1 MRRMEPEENRQE
13 RRKEQTKN
21 KIIETAI
28 KLFSDQ
34 GFESTTMEQIAEQ
47 TDIARKTLYNHFPM
61 KEAILSEHVQKIMKE
76 GYIELED
83 FMKEFPDT
91 RSRILAG
98 FVQSARWV
106 QDNQDIYKVY
116 FQYRIKMGLSS
127 GDPNL
132 RSGFQDLL
140 MKILDTGQEQGE
152 IRKDIR
158 LEPLAFQLEYFLLAP
173 LLAWLALPNEIQLE
187 KLLEDNVR
195 LFMDGAKA

>member
-116 FQYRIKMGLSS
+116 LQYRIKMGLSS

-173 LLAWLALPNEIQLE
+173 LLAWFVRPNEIQLE

>member
-1 MRRMEPEENRQE
+1 MKQIDLEENRQE

-61 KEAILSEHVQKIMKE
+61 KEAILSEYVQKIMKE
-76 GYIELED
+76 GYIELQD
-83 FMKEFPDT
+83 FIEKFPDT

-140 MKILDTGQEQGE
+140 MKILATGQEQSE

-187 KLLEDNVR
+187 KLLADNVR